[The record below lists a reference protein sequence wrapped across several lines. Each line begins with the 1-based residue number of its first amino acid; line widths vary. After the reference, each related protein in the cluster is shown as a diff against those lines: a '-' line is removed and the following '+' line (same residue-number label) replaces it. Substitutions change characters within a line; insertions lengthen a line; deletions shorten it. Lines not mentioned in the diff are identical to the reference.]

1 LINDYN
7 KRVETGG
14 NGIYEDFL
22 ESLNKEVK
30 KPKEDENLKVDE
42 EDDNISTEVV
52 EVETDTRL
60 EDMKA
65 VDINSV
71 EDAEKYLKKSEEM
84 KNL

>member
-30 KPKEDENLKVDE
+30 KPKEDESLKVDE
-42 EDDNISTEVV
+42 EDDNISTEIV